1 MDKYLE
7 KIIPSFLI
15 TLAIVFITL
24 FVMNYIFQAILGDF
38 GLYVSMF
45 TSIIFTLVYCT
56 ISIKTKLD
64 DIINK

>member
-7 KIIPSFLI
+7 KIIPSFII
-15 TLAIVFITL
+15 TLVIVFITL

-45 TSIIFTLVYCT
+45 TSIIFTLAYCT